1 MIFNNYTPIDLCALD
16 VTEPAGH
23 VGVRATQGETRSF
36 VVIKQARGP
45 ACRVMTPRAI
55 GRRTAPLELSGMDVF
70 VTSHAAIGR
79 RLERNLPYAGVLGF
93 AVMAVDTGQH
103 AMSSR

>member
-1 MIFNNYTPIDLCALD
+1 
-16 VTEPAGH
+16 
-23 VGVRATQGETRSF
+23 
-36 VVIKQARGP
+36 
-45 ACRVMTPRAI
+45 MTLRAI
-55 GRRTAPLELSGMDVF
+55 GGFTAPLKLSGMDVF

-79 RLERNLPYAGVLGF
+79 RLERNLPYAGVLGL